1 MEQLMLE
8 EYMALNRKPTIQE
21 EQLLERLVKQS
32 SYPIPIDWRDGITVC
47 SMNDGGMGS
56 LLLFPKGKFMQNRFF
71 GQQVSELQF
80 IDADG
85 VEVMV
90 SLIID
95 KQGNMFELDIWKTN
109 FERLIRIP
117 DLR

>member
-1 MEQLMLE
+1 MLE

-21 EQLLERLVKQS
+21 EQLLEHLVAQS
-32 SYPIPIDWRDGITVC
+32 SFPIPIDWKDGLTVFP
-47 SMNDGGMGS
+47 MNDGGMGS
-56 LLLFPKGKFMQNRFF
+56 LLLFPKGKFIQNRFF
-71 GQQVSELQF
+71 GQQVSEFQF

-85 VEVMV
+85 IEVMV

-95 KQGNMFELDIWKTN
+95 KQGNLFELDIWKTN